1 MTHRDLADIEHILE
15 AIKDI
20 EESTRKS
27 SFKDFENSKDSKD
40 ACIRRLE
47 IIGEAVKNMS
57 QETKNKYP
65 KTEWKQ
71 IAGTR
76 DRIIHAYFDVDLDIV
91 WDILTKNLS
100 ILKKEM
106 LVIEKA
112 LKVYNYSER
121 D

>member
-1 MTHRDLADIEHILE
+1 MTHKDLAYIEHIIE
-15 AIKDI
+15 AIRDI
-20 EESTRKS
+20 EDSIRKF

-47 IIGEAVKNMS
+47 IIGEAVKNIS

-65 KTEWKQ
+65 KIEWKQ

-91 WDILTKNLS
+91 WDILTKNLP
-100 ILKKEM
+100 ILKKKM
-106 LVIEKA
+106 LIIKKE
-112 LKVYNYSER
+112 LKVE
-121 D
+121 

>member
-1 MTHRDLADIEHILE
+1 MKPKDLAYIEHILE
-15 AIKDI
+15 AIIDI
-20 EESTRKS
+20 EESTKS
-27 SFKDFENSKDSKD
+27 LSFENFAYSKDSKD

-47 IIGEAVKNMS
+47 IIGEAVKNIS

-65 KTEWKQ
+65 KIEWKQ

-91 WDILTKNLS
+91 WDIITKNLS

-106 LVIEKA
+106 IIIEKN
-112 LKVYNYSER
+112 LKI
-121 D
+121 